1 MVLALSFFERG
12 YADFYIL
19 KLSLSAYLKLFDWIY
34 LKVFLESLK
43 LALITTFICLLMAY
57 PFAYFVAQSPKKWRQ
72 FLFFLVIVPFW
83 TSSLI
88 RTYSLIAIIKTNGLL
103 NKFLLSLGWINTPIE
118 ILYTDWAVLIGLV
131 YTMLPYMIL
140 PLYSSLEKMDH
151 RLHEAAADLGANN
164 WNIFKKVTL
173 PLSLPG
179 ILAGCILVFI
189 PALGLFF
196 IPDLLGGSKSL
207 VLGSLIRD
215 QFLITRNWPFGA
227 ALSVLLIGGMLF
239 LMYFYQWTQ
248 KRQGNE
254 GELI

>member
-1 MVLALSFFERG
+1 MVFILSCFERG
-12 YADFYIL
+12 YADFYTL
-19 KLSLSAYLKLFDWIY
+19 KLSLDAYLKLLDWIY

-43 LALITTFICLLMAY
+43 LALVTTFVCLIMAY
-57 PFAYFVAQSPKKWRQ
+57 PFAYFVASSPRKWRQ

-103 NKFLLSLGWINTPIE
+103 NKMLMTLGWISTPIE
-118 ILYTDWAVLIGLV
+118 ILYTDWAVLIGLI

-140 PLYSSLEKMDH
+140 PLYSCMEKMDH
-151 RLHEAAADLGANN
+151 RLHEAAADLGANR
-164 WNIFKKVTL
+164 WAIFTKVTL

-215 QFLITRNWPFGA
+215 QFLITRK
-227 ALSVLLIGGMLF
+227 IG
-239 LMYFYQWTQ
+239 
-248 KRQGNE
+248 RAHV
-254 GELI
+254 